1 MQRQTEAE
9 RRQAGD
15 AHLPADY
22 YGICHGSKRQP

>member
-9 RRQAGD
+9 RRQTGG

-22 YGICHGSKRQP
+22 YGIRHGSKRQP